1 MIPIFDTLAHPT
13 LTGRWLESG
22 KDAGFDTLA
31 ASLRKSEY
39 VGAAAVGIC
48 GVEGYADERFIA
60 ECRRHGPLVPVAGFN
75 PAHER
80 SIGEE
85 LQRLRALGYGAIK
98 IHPRY
103 TGMDI
108 ASRAFGETL
117 AAAAEHGLVVFYC
130 TYMHC
135 GIERYPGQDPLF
147 ALVRALKAAPAAKV
161 VLLHGGDVRVLEY
174 AELVRFNPNLILD
187 LSMTIMK
194 YAGSSLD
201 ADLAFLFRQFDR
213 RICIGSDHPEY
224 GHAELRARFEELA
237 HGIAREKAENI
248 AFRNITA
255 FLGGE
260 TMIR

>member
-13 LTGRWLESG
+13 LTGRWFESG

-31 ASLRKSEY
+31 ASLRKAGY
-39 VGAAAVGIC
+39 LGAAAVGIY
-48 GVEGYADERFIA
+48 GIEGYSDEEFMQA
-60 ECRRHGPLVPVAGFN
+60 CRQRSGLVPVAGFN
-75 PAHER
+75 PGHKN
-80 SIGEE
+80 SIGDE
-85 LQRLRALGYGAIK
+85 LQRLRSLGYGAIK

-117 AAAAEHGLVVFYC
+117 AVAAEHGLVVFLC

-135 GIERYPGQDPLF
+135 GIERYPAEDPFF
-147 ALVRALKAAPAAKV
+147 ALVRALKAAPTAKV
-161 VLLHGGDVRVLEY
+161 VLLHGGDVQVLRY
-174 AELVRFNPNLILD
+174 AELVRFNAKLILD

-194 YAGSSLD
+194 YRGSSVD
-201 ADLAFLFRQFDR
+201 ADLAFLFRHFDR

-224 GHAELRARFEELA
+224 SHAQLRAQFEDLA
-237 HGIAREKAENI
+237 HGIDREKAENI

-255 FLGGE
+255 FLGCE
-260 TMIR
+260 TMIA